1 MSRGGEGV
9 LIPGQV
15 LVFADVTLRLE
26 RRDWRI
32 RQSLIAVG

>member
-1 MSRGGEGV
+1 VLVFAGV
-9 LIPGQV
+9 LFH
-15 LVFADVTLRLE
+15 LSWMVFADVTLRLD